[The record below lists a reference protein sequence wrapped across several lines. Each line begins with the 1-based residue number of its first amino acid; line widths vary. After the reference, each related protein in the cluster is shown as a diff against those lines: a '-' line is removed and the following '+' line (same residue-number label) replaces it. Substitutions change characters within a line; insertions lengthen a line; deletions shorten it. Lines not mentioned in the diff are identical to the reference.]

1 VIRTGSNKAILTEQ
15 IMRVLHVCTEIYPVL
30 KTGGLADVTSALPL
44 ALTKLGCDIR
54 MLVPGF
60 PSFHDRLIDKQPVFE
75 LPPRFGAY
83 AIRVLIGKLP
93 SNGLT
98 VYFIDAPG
106 LFDRP
111 GNPYTNVS
119 NQDYLDNYRR
129 FALLGWIAAR
139 IAEGMDKS
147 WVPEVVH
154 AHDWHAV
161 LAPAYLKAS
170 EFWLKRKLA
179 GSIFTVHN
187 LAYQGNFPGHVFGE
201 IDLPPHFFG
210 VDGVEFHGQLSF
222 IKAGLMYADKITTVS
237 PTYAKEILRP
247 ENSFGLNGVLQKR
260 AGDISGILNGVDTDI
275 WNPATDSALAAQYN
289 STSLSNKKICK
300 TELQKETGLQVR
312 DDAPLF
318 CIISRLAVQKGLDI
332 VLDGLPEILRKGGQ
346 LIILGTGDVSV
357 ESAFRNIAYAYPQAV
372 SIHIGYDE
380 LKSHRVMAGSDI
392 ILLPSRYE
400 PCGLTQLY
408 GLRYGTLPLVHRVG
422 GLADTVVD
430 SSDENINA
438 GTATGFTFE
447 GFYYDAFMN
456 TIQRAFDLFGRKS
469 EWKQVQQNAM
479 RQQFSWSTSAQ
490 HFLPLYELVKQ
501 PQLLK
506 KR

>member
-1 VIRTGSNKAILTEQ
+1 
-15 IMRVLHVCTEIYPVL
+15 MRVLHVCTEIFPAL
-30 KTGGLADVTSALPL
+30 KTGGLADVTSALPVS
-44 ALTKLGCDIR
+44 LTKLGCDCR

-60 PSFHDRLIDKQPVFE
+60 PAFQAYLNDKSLVFE

-83 AIRVLIGKLP
+83 TIRVFLGKMPVNHLP
-93 SNGLT
+93 

-111 GNPYTNVS
+111 GNPYTNAS

-139 IAEGMDKS
+139 IAEGLDPS
-147 WVPEVVH
+147 WIPEVVH
-154 AHDWHAV
+154 AHDWHAG

-179 GSIFTVHN
+179 GCVFTVHN
-187 LAYQGNFPGHVFGE
+187 LAYQGNFPGHAFGE
-201 IDLPPHFFG
+201 IDLPAHFFG

-222 IKAGLMYADKITTVS
+222 IKAGLVYADKITTVS

-247 ENSFGLNGVLQKR
+247 ESSFGLNGVLQKR
-260 AGDISGILNGVDTDI
+260 VNDLQGILNGVDTEI
-275 WNPATDSALAAQYN
+275 WNPAKDKTITAQYGPR
-289 STSLSNKKICK
+289 SLSKKIQCK
-300 TELQKETGLQVR
+300 TALQEECGLKIQN
-312 DDAPLF
+312 DAPVF

-332 VLDGLPEILRKGGQ
+332 VLDGLPEILGMGGQ
-346 LIILGTGDVSV
+346 LVVLGSGDASV

-372 SIHIGYDE
+372 SIHVGYDE

-422 GLADTVVD
+422 GLADTVVN
-430 SSDENINA
+430 SSVENLKA
-438 GTATGFTFE
+438 GTATGFTFD
-447 GFYYDAFMN
+447 GFFYEAFMGSIRHAFSLFQQKKEWQQ
-456 TIQRAFDLFGRKS
+456 IQR
-469 EWKQVQQNAM
+469 NAM
-479 RQQFSWSTSAQ
+479 RQQFTWDAAAQ
-490 HFLPLYELVKQ
+490 HFLPLYEQVQQTL
-501 PQLLK
+501 LLK
-506 KR
+506 S